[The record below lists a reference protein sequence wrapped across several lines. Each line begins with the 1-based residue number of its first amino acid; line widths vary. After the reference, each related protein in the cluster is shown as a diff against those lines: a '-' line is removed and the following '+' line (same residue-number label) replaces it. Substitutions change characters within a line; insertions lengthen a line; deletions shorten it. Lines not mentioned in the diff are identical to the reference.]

1 MLLHVHA
8 QSWKKGLLAKP
19 FDEHSAANA
28 AQLKRIVALA
38 NSGVQRPRA
47 WARIEASKT
56 ALEMMVANVG

>member
-38 NSGVQRPRA
+38 N
-47 WARIEASKT
+47 
-56 ALEMMVANVG
+56 